1 MSGVYLDHCAGTPLH
16 PEARRAMQ
24 HWLDGAAFG
33 NAASIHGVGRVQEAA
48 LSQARAQLAALLSVR
63 TPELVLTSSGTE
75 AANLAV
81 LGAAEQLRRA
91 GKGHRIVTTAI
102 EHECVLDAC
111 KQLEARGFD
120 VVRLPI
126 SEEGEVD
133 PGAVEAAIVPGTVLV
148 SVMLANH
155 ETGCILPVRRL
166 ARRAHAVGA
175 LCHTNAAIAV
185 GRMPVDPQALE
196 VNLLSCSSRK
206 SYGPSGAGALYVRR
220 GISLFPQLFGG
231 PQERKRR
238 PGAENIVGFVGW
250 GAACQA
256 LRGELKEAG
265 EGTEQLRE
273 RLERLTRLLWEG
285 LRSQLQG
292 VTLNTPLESPFRAV
306 PGVLNVSFDGVEGE
320 SLLMNLDIQ
329 GISVSSGAPCS
340 SGSLEPAPVLL
351 ALGYSE
357 ARARSAVRFSLGRS
371 TDEAELS
378 RVLERLPPVVER
390 LRAVR
395 VRSRGQQLQKG

>member
-1 MSGVYLDHCAGTPLH
+1 MTAVYLDHCAGTPLH
-16 PEARRAMQ
+16 PEARRAMLT
-24 HWLDGAAFG
+24 WLEGAAFG

-48 LSQARAQLAALLSVR
+48 LSQARAQVAQLLNVR
-63 TPELVLTSSGTE
+63 TPELIFTSSGTE

-91 GKGHRIVTTAI
+91 GKGNRVVTTAI

-111 KQLEARGFD
+111 NILEARGFQ
-120 VVRLPI
+120 VIRLPV
-126 SEEGEVD
+126 SEDGELD
-133 PGAVEAAIVPGTVLV
+133 AAAVEAAITPGTSLV

-155 ETGCILPVRRL
+155 ETGSILPVRRL

-175 LCHTNAAIAV
+175 LCHTDAALAL
-185 GRMPVDPQALE
+185 GRMPVDAQALE
-196 VNLLSCSSRK
+196 VDLLSCSSRK
-206 SYGPSGAGALYVRR
+206 AYGPSGAGALYVRR
-220 GISLFPQLFGG
+220 GVTLFPQLFGG

-238 PGAENIVGFVGW
+238 PGAENIIGLVGW

-256 LRGELKEAG
+256 LRLELNEAG
-265 EGTEQLRE
+265 EGAESLRA
-273 RLERLTRLLWEG
+273 RLERLTRLLWDGIQARVEH
-285 LRSQLQG
+285 
-292 VTLNTPLESPFRAV
+292 VTLNTPLLEPFRSV
-306 PGVLNVSFDGVEGE
+306 PGVLNVSFAGVEGE

-351 ALGYSE
+351 ALGYPE
-357 ARARSAVRFSLGRS
+357 ERARSALRFSLGR
-371 TDEAELS
+371 TTTELELAQ
-378 RVLERLPPVVER
+378 VLEVLPSVVSR

-395 VRSRGQQLQKG
+395 VRARLPQVQKG